1 MKRTST
7 VLIAVL
13 AVIPATLLS
22 AQQAAPAKAQSVA
35 AGLSPETRQKLMES
49 LRKGAAFLSQKQK
62 ADGMWENHP
71 GINGMVATAILR
83 QPGVDRAKQLAA
95 AGMTAASARI
105 TLLCYPRLFGFVFN
119 PLSVYFCYATDGRL
133 GAIVYEVSNTF
144 RERTSYIIAVDQGIY
159 APAAQCVSQSCAK
172 EMCVSPFTARHGQYA
187 FHVAA
192 PERNVVVGI
201 ALRDAT
207 GPILKTH
214 FRGTR
219 RALSDRGL
227 VAMLVR
233 HPLMTIKVFAAIH
246 FEAARLWIKGVPLVR
261 RRQSA
266 EHAVHVVGSVTRTS
280 VHA

>member
-1 MKRTST
+1 MNDTAQLASAIFSGHVVHKRLNPKRHGFRYNVFALNLDVDEIDLHAANLRLFSRNKFN
-7 VLIAVL
+7 VVSFHDADHGRGDGRPVGAYIR
-13 AVIPATLLS
+13 AT
-22 AQQAAPAKAQSVA
+22 
-35 AGLSPETRQKLMES
+35 
-49 LRKGAAFLSQKQK
+49 
-62 ADGMWENHP
+62 
-71 GINGMVATAILR
+71 
-83 QPGVDRAKQLAA
+83 LAA